1 MLLRFLQDQAK
12 SMTEDLFALSS
23 ESQQTQLK
31 SAALRKQK
39 INQFL
44 ELKEPIHKQMRN
56 LSVKYSLLPQI
67 QIKIPAETIQESL
80 SKIKIDLQK
89 ISE

>member
-1 MLLRFLQDQAK
+1 M
-12 SMTEDLFALSS
+12 
-23 ESQQTQLK
+23 QLK
-31 SAALRKQK
+31 NAALRKQK

-44 ELKEPIHKQMRN
+44 ELKEPINKQMRN

-80 SKIKIDLQK
+80 NKIKIDL
-89 ISE
+89 